1 MTTST
6 VTLTMEEILNSLPPK
21 HKVIF
26 HNDDVT
32 SVDYVISVLSAIFN
46 FTYEEGEELAYE
58 IDREGYGVAGVYDEK
73 IAQLKCEQVKEMNK
87 QYGKNLK
94 VTHEPE

>member
-26 HNDDVT
+26 HNDDET
-32 SVDYVISVLSAIFN
+32 SVDY
-46 FTYEEGEELAYE
+46 
-58 IDREGYGVAGVYDEK
+58 
-73 IAQLKCEQVKEMNK
+73 
-87 QYGKNLK
+87 
-94 VTHEPE
+94 